1 MEDLGKN
8 HNNLI
13 QEEYNIQNLH
23 DIKNQKIRDAERY
36 YEQAMLG
43 TMNLT
48 LGIVFIGSL
57 IIKNII

>member
-23 DIKNQKIRDAERY
+23 DIKNQKIKDAERY

-43 TMNLT
+43 TMNIT